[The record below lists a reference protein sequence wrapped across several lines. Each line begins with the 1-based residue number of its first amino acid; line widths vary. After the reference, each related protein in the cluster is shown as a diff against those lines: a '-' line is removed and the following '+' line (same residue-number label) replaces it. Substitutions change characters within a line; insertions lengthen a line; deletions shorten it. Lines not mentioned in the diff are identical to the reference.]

1 MANGKMGKM
10 LKQMQKVQ
18 AEMLKLQEDLAK
30 RTVESTS
37 GGGAVRAV
45 VSGSKELVELQI
57 DPEILKDEEAEMIQ
71 DLVIS
76 AVNEALRQADK
87 MVSSE
92 MQKIAGIPGLPKDL
106 F

>member
-1 MANGKMGKM
+1 M

>member
-18 AEMLKLQEDLAK
+18 VEMLKVQEKLAN

-45 VSGSKELVELQI
+45 VNGSKELVELQI
-57 DPEILKDEEAEMIQ
+57 DPQILKDEEAEMIQ

-87 MVSSE
+87 MANSE
-92 MQKIAGIPGLPKDL
+92 MQKIAGMPGLPKDL

>member
-1 MANGKMGKM
+1 MANGKMNKM

-18 AEMLKLQEDLAK
+18 AEMLKMQEELGN

-45 VSGSKELVELQI
+45 VSGSKELVELEI
-57 DPEILKDEEAEMIQ
+57 DPQILQDEEVEMIQ

-87 MVSSE
+87 MVGSE
-92 MQKIAGIPGLPKDL
+92 MQKIAGMPGLPKNL

>member
-18 AEMLKLQEDLAK
+18 AEMLKMQEDLAK

-87 MVSSE
+87 MVNTE
-92 MQKIAGIPGLPKDL
+92 MQKIAGMPGLPKDL

>member
-10 LKQMQKVQ
+10 LKQMEKVQ

-45 VSGSKELVELQI
+45 V
-57 DPEILKDEEAEMIQ
+57 
-71 DLVIS
+71 
-76 AVNEALRQADK
+76 AVPRNWLSRD
-87 MVSSE
+87 
-92 MQKIAGIPGLPKDL
+92 
-106 F
+106 